1 MNLLKVPH
9 CYMRKIQWRSSHITI
24 AGMTYAKE
32 VHLLPS
38 YNSRSRTFD
47 VLSSPMTSIEITQYL
62 KLHTQIIAA
71 QNIIRKLNQHHVPQH
86 LKRRR
91 NFWHQ
96 DTMFKYGTDRT
107 HSIFPGLHLA
117 TAQWTLSIWWMK
129 QGNKDTRDFLT
140 AGHINGSCWNCMK
153 NKLVKSWGEDEDVH
167 DNMLSQLKVNVKCLT
182 IHPSRAGINRFT
194 SSGQKG
200 RRCTMRLSAAAIEG
214 WECWPHVSHF
224 LLRWSF
230 HGCRPRLARSPSHC
244 ISGTLD
250 DYVSETL
257 SKHNSLLL

>member
-1 MNLLKVPH
+1 
-9 CYMRKIQWRSSHITI
+9 MRKIQWRSSHITI

-107 HSIFPGLHLA
+107 FYFPRPTSRYRPMNSQYLV
-117 TAQWTLSIWWMK
+117 
-129 QGNKDTRDFLT
+129 DETRQQRHKGF
-140 AGHINGSCWNCMK
+140 
-153 NKLVKSWGEDEDVH
+153 
-167 DNMLSQLKVNVKCLT
+167 
-182 IHPSRAGINRFT
+182 PNR
-194 SSGQKG
+194 
-200 RRCTMRLSAAAIEG
+200 
-214 WECWPHVSHF
+214 WPHQRQLLELHEKQTGQV
-224 LLRWSF
+224 LRWRWR
-230 HGCRPRLARSPSHC
+230 CPWQYAV
-244 ISGTLD
+244 T
-250 DYVSETL
+250 T
-257 SKHNSLLL
+257 